1 MKELTVLSLFDG
13 IACGRVA
20 LERAG
25 IPVKRYIASEIEPNA
40 IKVAMSNYPDIEQI
54 GDVTKIDVNSLP
66 EIDLLIGGSPCQ
78 GFSVMGKQQ
87 NFEDP
92 RSRLFWEYV
101 KILKATKPKYFLLEN
116 VKMKQEYSDIIT
128 EALGVEPRIINSRL
142 VSGQNRVRAYWTNLD
157 VGEIADK
164 NISFQDILESGY
176 TNRDKSLCLLE
187 SENRLCISSADLY
200 RRNKTKFPNLDVAL
214 ETIRRWG
221 FQYKTAAF
229 VWVKRNR
236 KSPSWFWGL
245 GNWTRANAEICLL
258 ATKGKP
264 KRASASVHSIIDAPI
279 GRHSEKPA
287 ETRDRIAQLAGGDQ

>member
-20 LERAG
+20 LERAR

-142 VSGQNRVRAYWTNLD
+142 VSRQNRVRAYWTNLD

-164 NISFQDILESGY
+164 NVSFQDILESGY

-187 SENRLCISSADLY
+187 SENRL
-200 RRNKTKFPNLDVAL
+200 
-214 ETIRRWG
+214 
-221 FQYKTAAF
+221 
-229 VWVKRNR
+229 
-236 KSPSWFWGL
+236 
-245 GNWTRANAEICLL
+245 
-258 ATKGKP
+258 
-264 KRASASVHSIIDAPI
+264 
-279 GRHSEKPA
+279 
-287 ETRDRIAQLAGGDQ
+287 

>member
-116 VKMKQEYSDIIT
+116 VKMKQEYSDIIS

-142 VSGQNRVRAYWTNLD
+142 VSGQNRVRAYWTNLE
-157 VGEIADK
+157 VAEVPDK

-187 SENRLCISSADLY
+187 SENCLCISSADLY
-200 RRNKTKFPNLDVAL
+200 RRNKTKSQGNIVFFSKDFDPEKGVRMLTQYEVERLQTLPN
-214 ETIRRWG
+214 G
-221 FQYKTAAF
+221 Y
-229 VWVKRNR
+229 
-236 KSPSWFWGL
+236 
-245 GNWTRANAEICLL
+245 TRAVNRNIAAGLCGNGWTVDVIAHILSAIPKEGKAE
-258 ATKGKP
+258 
-264 KRASASVHSIIDAPI
+264 
-279 GRHSEKPA
+279 
-287 ETRDRIAQLAGGDQ
+287 

>member
-1 MKELTVLSLFDG
+1 
-13 IACGRVA
+13 
-20 LERAG
+20 
-25 IPVKRYIASEIEPNA
+25 
-40 IKVAMSNYPDIEQI
+40 MSNYPDIEQI

-66 EIDLLIGGSPCQ
+66 EIDILIGGSPCQ

-200 RRNKTKFPNLDVAL
+200 RRNKTKSQGNIVFFSKDFDPEKGVRMLTQYEDGTFAASRIFSTNGKY
-214 ETIRRWG
+214 IP
-221 FQYKTAAF
+221 FQIH
-229 VWVKRNR
+229 WWM
-236 KSPSWFWGL
+236 SPITKNHKYQHL
-245 GNWTRANAEICLL
+245 HQKHHNQLL
-258 ATKGKP
+258 A
-264 KRASASVHSIIDAPI
+264 IFL
-279 GRHSEKPA
+279 
-287 ETRDRIAQLAGGDQ
+287 QLQ

>member
-20 LERAG
+20 LERAR

-66 EIDLLIGGSPCQ
+66 EIDILIGGSPCQ

-101 KILKATKPKYFLLEN
+101 KILKSTKPKYFLLEN

-157 VGEIADK
+157 VGEIVDK

-200 RRNKTKFPNLDVAL
+200 RRNKTKSQGNIVFFSRDFDPEKGVRMLTQYEVERLQTLPN
-214 ETIRRWG
+214 G
-221 FQYKTAAF
+221 Y
-229 VWVKRNR
+229 
-236 KSPSWFWGL
+236 
-245 GNWTRANAEICLL
+245 TRAVNRNIAAGLCGNGWIVDVIAHILSAIPKEGNA
-258 ATKGKP
+258 K
-264 KRASASVHSIIDAPI
+264 
-279 GRHSEKPA
+279 
-287 ETRDRIAQLAGGDQ
+287 

>member
-1 MKELTVLSLFDG
+1 
-13 IACGRVA
+13 
-20 LERAG
+20 
-25 IPVKRYIASEIEPNA
+25 
-40 IKVAMSNYPDIEQI
+40 
-54 GDVTKIDVNSLP
+54 
-66 EIDLLIGGSPCQ
+66 
-78 GFSVMGKQQ
+78 MGKQQ

-200 RRNKTKFPNLDVAL
+200 RRNKTKSQGNIVFFSKDFDPEKGVRMLTQYEVERLQTLPNGYTCAVNRNIAAGLCGNGWTVDVIAHIL
-214 ETIRRWG
+214 SAI
-221 FQYKTAAF
+221 
-229 VWVKRNR
+229 
-236 KSPSWFWGL
+236 
-245 GNWTRANAEICLL
+245 
-258 ATKGKP
+258 P
-264 KRASASVHSIIDAPI
+264 KEGD
-279 GRHSEKPA
+279 SE
-287 ETRDRIAQLAGGDQ
+287 

>member
-1 MKELTVLSLFDG
+1 M
-13 IACGRVA
+13 A
-20 LERAG
+20 LERAR

-66 EIDLLIGGSPCQ
+66 EIDILIGGSPCQ

-101 KILKATKPKYFLLEN
+101 KILKSTKPKYFLLEN

-157 VGEIADK
+157 VGEIVDK

-200 RRNKTKFPNLDVAL
+200 RRNKTKSQGNIVFFSRDFDPEKGVRMLTQYEVERLQTLPN
-214 ETIRRWG
+214 G
-221 FQYKTAAF
+221 Y
-229 VWVKRNR
+229 
-236 KSPSWFWGL
+236 
-245 GNWTRANAEICLL
+245 TRAVNRNIAAGLCGNGWTVDVIAHILSAIPKEGNA
-258 ATKGKP
+258 K
-264 KRASASVHSIIDAPI
+264 
-279 GRHSEKPA
+279 
-287 ETRDRIAQLAGGDQ
+287 